1 MLRLPVRVRRGSIGH
16 SADAIKTTASEGDD
30 MTETDVVVIGGGA
43 TGVGVARDLAMRG
56 VDVVLCERGGLGAGT
71 TGRSHGLLH
80 SGARYATAD
89 PEGAAEC
96 IRESRVLRDIAGK
109 AVERTDGLFVQL
121 PDDDPAAFD
130 ARIEACRDVGIPTE
144 TLSTD
149 AVRDIEPELT
159 SDVTRAFRVP
169 DGVIYPSRLLAAT
182 AESARQHGAEIR
194 PNAPVTDIVV
204 ADGTVTAIETDDE
217 RIAADHVVNAG
228 GAWAG
233 RIAELAGVEVPM
245 APTTGVMVAV
255 DVEGVDSVI
264 NRCRP
269 PGDGD
274 IVVPHEDRVVL
285 GTTSTPVED
294 PDDFPTD
301 EDAVVAML
309 MEGTAMVPS
318 VAAADVV
325 DVYWGVR
332 PLYGGDDGG
341 RGRDASRGFQVH
353 DHDVAGLTTVT
364 GGKLTTYRLMAE
376 AVSDAVCERLS
387 VSEPCRTADAELP
400 AGDAEELD
408 ALVETFDAVGPAD
421 TDIVG

>member
-1 MLRLPVRVRRGSIGH
+1 
-16 SADAIKTTASEGDD
+16 
-30 MTETDVVVIGGGA
+30 MTETAVVVIGGGA

-56 VDVVLCERGGLGAGT
+56 VDVVLCERNGLGSGT

-80 SGARYATAD
+80 SGARYATVD

-96 IRESRVLRDIAGK
+96 IRESRILRDIAGES
-109 AVERTDGLFVQL
+109 VQRTDGLFVQL
-121 PDDDPAAFD
+121 EGDDPDAFE
-130 ARIEACRDVGIPTE
+130 ARIEACRDVGIPVE
-144 TLSTD
+144 ELS
-149 AVRDIEPELT
+149 AEAASEAEPELAPAL
-159 SDVTRAFRVP
+159 TRAFRVP
-169 DGVIYPSRLLAAT
+169 DGVIYPSRLVAAT
-182 AESARQHGAEIR
+182 AESARQHGADIR

-204 ADGTVTAIETDDE
+204 EDDTVVAVETTDG

-233 RIAELAGVEVPM
+233 RIAALADVDLRM
-245 APTTGVMVAV
+245 APTKGVMVAV
-255 DVEGVDSVI
+255 DVSGVDSVI

-274 IVVPHEDRVVL
+274 IVVPHDDRVVL
-285 GTTSTPVED
+285 GTTSTPVSD

-301 EDAVVAML
+301 EAAIEAMVS
-309 MEGTAMVPS
+309 EGAAMVPA

-332 PLYGGDDGG
+332 PLYGGEDGG
-341 RGRDASRGFQVH
+341 RGREASRGFQVH

-376 AVSDAVCERLS
+376 AVSDAVCQRLG
-387 VSEPCRTADAELP
+387 VAKPCRTAAEELP
-400 AGDAEELD
+400 ADDIDELD
-408 ALVETFDAVGPAD
+408 ALVEAFDAAGPAD
-421 TDIVG
+421 AGIVD